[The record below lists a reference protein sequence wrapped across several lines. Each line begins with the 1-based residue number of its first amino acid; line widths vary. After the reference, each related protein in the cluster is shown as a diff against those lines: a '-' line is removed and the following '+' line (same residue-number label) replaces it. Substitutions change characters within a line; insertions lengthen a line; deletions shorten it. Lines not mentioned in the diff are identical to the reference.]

1 MNWEA
6 VGAVAEG
13 LGAAGVIT
21 SLVYLA
27 SQIRVQNRES
37 RIAALHELSVGFRG
51 SISNFTDGE
60 LARIFVRAN
69 DDYDS
74 LEPSEQLQMIAL
86 VAEYLR
92 VFEEAFIQH
101 SEGRLDKR
109 TWDTMARYLAM
120 FMDGE
125 CPKRIWA
132 LRGPYMDPEYQT
144 FVNNLETSEFLFPQA
159 KPE

>member
-1 MNWEA
+1 MNWDA
-6 VGAVAEG
+6 IGAVAEA
-13 LGAAGVIT
+13 LGALGVII

-27 SQIRVQNRES
+27 TQIRAQNRES

-74 LEPSEQLQMIAL
+74 LDPSEQLQMIAL

-92 VFEEAFIQH
+92 VFEEAYIQH

-120 FMDGE
+120 FMDGN
-125 CPKRIWA
+125 CPKKIWE
-132 LRGPYMDPEYQT
+132 LRGPYMDSEYQA
-144 FVNNLETSEFLFPQA
+144 FVNNLETSEFAFP
-159 KPE
+159 KTES

>member
-1 MNWEA
+1 MNWDA
-6 VGAVAEG
+6 IGAVAEA
-13 LGAAGVIT
+13 LGALGVIV

-27 SQIRVQNRES
+27 TQIRAQNRES
-37 RIAALHELSVGFRG
+37 RISALHELSVGFRG

-60 LARIFVRAN
+60 LARVFVRAN

-74 LEPSEQLQMIAL
+74 LDPAEQLQMIAL

-109 TWDTMARYLAM
+109 TWDSMARYLAM
-120 FMDGE
+120 FMDGN
-125 CPKRIWA
+125 CPKKIWE
-132 LRGPYMDPEYQT
+132 LRGPYMDPEYRS
-144 FVNNLETSEFLFPQA
+144 FVDGLETSEFLFP
-159 KPE
+159 KNDR

>member
-1 MNWEA
+1 MNWDA
-6 VGAVAEG
+6 IGAVAEA
-13 LGAAGVIT
+13 LGALGVII

-27 SQIRVQNRES
+27 TQIRAQNRES

-74 LEPSEQLQMIAL
+74 LDPSEQLQMIAL

-92 VFEEAFIQH
+92 VFEEAYIQH

-120 FMDGE
+120 LMDGN
-125 CPKRIWA
+125 CPKKIWE
-132 LRGPYMDPEYQT
+132 LRGPYMDSKYQA
-144 FVNNLETSEFLFPQA
+144 FVNNLETSEFAFP
-159 KPE
+159 KTES